1 MKKILKIFTGDL
13 SRVLNNTIA
22 LIVVMGVCVVP
33 SMYAWFNIA
42 GSWDPY
48 SNTKNIKIAVANT
61 DAGYQGELL
70 SMSLNVG
77 DEVVSALK
85 GNDQLDWQFTGKDEA
100 LEGVK
105 SGAYYAAIVIPEN
118 FSANIMSLF
127 SPDIKKSEII
137 YYTNEKEN
145 AIAPKVTDK
154 GATAVQEQVN
164 SLFVEK
170 VSDIALEALQSVY
183 QAAGREGSQ
192 SLSDNLKTSLQR
204 ISGEVET
211 ASKTVRAFANMTA
224 STQSVLASTTGF
236 LENSGNTV
244 SENAG
249 FLQEAEGTARG
260 LQGAMDTASQG
271 IETVFDVSG
280 DSYGKIS
287 AEIDKAFSS
296 VNQNAGEAA
305 KSLDS
310 LTSEVQLLINHFT
323 GLRDELQNLSD
334 QFPEM
339 ASALKPI
346 IEKLNQVIG
355 RQEALRDKLSETV
368 GKITETSSMADA
380 DYKTLKG
387 LADEASRVLGEAEN
401 DYKTNLKPQLSSMFS
416 SLDFGS
422 GEVAGIL
429 GQLKGSIRDIAAL
442 SGETASDLGTAQ
454 DLLTRSADQLDA
466 VKAQLGS
473 VLEAVEK
480 AADSGDITEIE
491 NLLTGSP
498 AELSSFL
505 AAPVE
510 LKTEKIYP
518 VANYGS
524 AMAPFYT
531 TLAIWVGGVV
541 LVAMISTTVSEK
553 TEKALALKPHHAYF
567 GRYIT
572 FLILGLIQSTIIVLG
587 DLFFLGIQCEHP
599 VLFLLTGWL
608 TSIVYVNLIYT
619 LTVSFGDVGKA
630 IAVVLM
636 VIQVAG
642 SGGSFPI
649 EVLPEF
655 FKRLYPLMP
664 FVHSMN
670 AMRECIAGMY
680 QNTYFIEMGYLAL
693 FLIPSLLLGLV
704 LRKPVIR
711 LNHTFTEKLES
722 THLM

>member
-85 GNDQLDWQFTGKDEA
+85 ANDQLDWQFTGKDEA

-118 FSANIMSLF
+118 FSADIMSLF

-204 ISGEVET
+204 ISGEVQT

-296 VNQNAGEAA
+296 ASQNAGEAA

-310 LTSEVQLLINHFT
+310 LTAEVQLLINHFT
-323 GLRDELQNLSD
+323 GLRDELQKLSN
-334 QFPEM
+334 QFPDM
-339 ASALKPI
+339 ASALKPV

-355 RQEALRDKLSETV
+355 QQEALRDKLAETV

-429 GQLKGSIRDIAAL
+429 GQLKGSIRDITAL

-553 TEKALALKPHHAYF
+553 TEKSLALKPHHAYF

>member
-1 MKKILKIFTGDL
+1 MKKILKIFTGDF
-13 SRVLNNTIA
+13 SRIRNNTIA

-33 SMYAWFNIA
+33 AMYAWFNIA

-48 SNTKNIKIAVANT
+48 SNTKDIKIAVANT
-61 DAGYQGELL
+61 DAGYQGDIL
-70 SMSLNVG
+70 SVSMNVG
-77 DEVVSALK
+77 DEVVKALK
-85 GNDQLDWQFTGKDEA
+85 ANDQMDWQFTDRDEA

-105 SGAYYAAIVIPEN
+105 SGAYYAAIVIPED

-127 SPDIKKSEII
+127 SPDIKKSAII

-170 VSDIALEALQSVY
+170 VSEISLEALQSVY
-183 QAAGREGSQ
+183 QAADKQGNQ
-192 SLSDNLKTSLQR
+192 SLTESLKTNLQR
-204 ISGEVET
+204 IEAEVET
-211 ASKTVRAFANMTA
+211 SAKTVRAFASMTE
-224 STQSVLASTTGF
+224 STQKVLTSTTGF
-236 LENSGNTV
+236 LETSGNSV
-244 SENAG
+244 SESSG
-249 FLQEAEGTARG
+249 ILQEAEGTARG

-280 DSYGKIS
+280 ESYQKIS
-287 AEIDKAFSS
+287 SEIDKAFAS
-296 VNQNAGEAA
+296 VDQNAGEAA

-310 LTSEVQLLINHFT
+310 LADEVQLLINHYT
-323 GLRDELQNLSD
+323 ELRDTLQKLSD
-334 QFPEM
+334 EFPDM
-339 ASALKPI
+339 APALQPVI
-346 IEKLNQVIG
+346 SKLNQIITQ
-355 RQEALRDKLSETV
+355 QEALRDKLTETVDKISETT
-368 GKITETSSMADA
+368 GMAA
-380 DYKTLKG
+380 SDYQTLKG
-387 LADEASRVLGEAEN
+387 LTDQASKVIGDAKT
-401 DYKTNLKPQLSSMFS
+401 DYQTNLKPQLGTLFS

-422 GEVAGIL
+422 GKVAGIL
-429 GQLKGSIRDIAAL
+429 GQLNGSIHDIASL
-442 SGETASDLGTAQ
+442 SGETASDLGTAR

-466 VKAQLGS
+466 VKAKLDS
-473 VLEAVEK
+473 VLKEVEK
-480 AADSGDITEIE
+480 AAASGDMAEIE
-491 NLLTGSP
+491 TLLSGSP

-541 LVAMISTTVSEK
+541 LVAMISVNVSEK
-553 TEKALALKPHHAYF
+553 TEKALSLKPHHAYF

-572 FLILGLIQSTIIVLG
+572 FLILGLIQSTIIALG

-599 VLFLLTGWL
+599 ILFLLAAWL

-630 IAVVLM
+630 IAVILM

-655 FKRLYPLMP
+655 FQRLYPLMP
-664 FVHSMN
+664 FAHSMN

-680 QNTYFIEMGYLAL
+680 QNTYWIEMGCLAI

>member
-13 SRVLNNTIA
+13 SRILNNTIA

-85 GNDQLDWQFTGKDEA
+85 ANDQLDWQFTGKDEA

-118 FSANIMSLF
+118 FSADIMSLF

-249 FLQEAEGTARG
+249 FLQEAEGTAKG

-296 VNQNAGEAA
+296 ASQNAGEAA

-310 LTSEVQLLINHFT
+310 LTAEVQLLINHFT
-323 GLRDELQNLSD
+323 GLRDEIQKLSD
-334 QFPEM
+334 QFPDM
-339 ASALKPI
+339 ASALKPV

-355 RQEALRDKLSETV
+355 RQEALRDKLAETV

-380 DYKTLKG
+380 DYKTLKD
-387 LADEASRVLGEAEN
+387 LTDEASRVLGEAES

-416 SLDFGS
+416 SLDFDS

-429 GQLKGSIRDIAAL
+429 GQLKGSIRDITAL

>member
-85 GNDQLDWQFTGKDEA
+85 ANDQLDWQFTGMDEA

-118 FSANIMSLF
+118 FSADIMSLF

-183 QAAGREGSQ
+183 QAADREGSQ

-224 STQSVLASTTGF
+224 SNQSVLASTTGF

-296 VNQNAGEAA
+296 VNLNAGEAA

-323 GLRDELQNLSD
+323 GLWDELQKLSD
-334 QFPEM
+334 QFPDM
-339 ASALKPI
+339 ASALKPV
-346 IEKLNQVIG
+346 IEKLNQVID
-355 RQEALRDKLSETV
+355 RQEALRDKLAETV

-387 LADEASRVLGEAEN
+387 LADEASRVLGEAES

-429 GQLKGSIRDIAAL
+429 GQLKGSIRDITAL

-473 VLEAVEK
+473 VLQAVEK

-649 EVLPEF
+649 ELLPEF

>member
-13 SRVLNNTIA
+13 SRILNNTIA

-85 GNDQLDWQFTGKDEA
+85 ANDQLDWLFTGKDEA

-118 FSANIMSLF
+118 FSADIMSLF

-323 GLRDELQNLSD
+323 GLRDEIQKLSD
-334 QFPEM
+334 QFPDM
-339 ASALKPI
+339 ASALKPV
-346 IEKLNQVIG
+346 IEKLNQVID
-355 RQEALRDKLSETV
+355 RQKALRDKLAETV

-387 LADEASRVLGEAEN
+387 LADEASRVLGEAES
-401 DYKTNLKPQLSSMFS
+401 DYKTNLKPQLSSLFS

-429 GQLKGSIRDIAAL
+429 GQLKGSIRDITAL

-473 VLEAVEK
+473 VLQAVEK

-587 DLFFLGIQCEHP
+587 DLFFLAIQCEHP

>member
-1 MKKILKIFTGDL
+1 MKKILKIFTGDV
-13 SRVLNNTIA
+13 SRIRNNTIA

-33 SMYAWFNIA
+33 AMYAWFNIA

-48 SNTKNIKIAVANT
+48 SNTKDIKIAVANT
-61 DAGYQGELL
+61 DAGYQGDIL
-70 SMSLNVG
+70 SVSMNVG
-77 DEVVSALK
+77 DEVVNALK
-85 GNDQLDWQFTGKDEA
+85 ANDQMDWQFTDRDEA

-105 SGAYYAAIVIPEN
+105 SGAYYAAIVIPED

-127 SPDIKKSEII
+127 SPDIKKSAII

-170 VSDIALEALQSVY
+170 VSEISLEALQSVY
-183 QAAGREGSQ
+183 QAADKQGNS
-192 SLSDNLKTSLQR
+192 SLTESLKTNLQR
-204 ISGEVET
+204 IEAEVET
-211 ASKTVRAFANMTA
+211 SAKTVRAFASMTD
-224 STQSVLASTTGF
+224 STQKVLTSTTGF
-236 LENSGNTV
+236 LETSGNSV
-244 SENAG
+244 SESSG
-249 FLQEAEGTARG
+249 ILQEAEGTARG
-260 LQGAMDTASQG
+260 LQGAMDTTSQG

-280 DSYGKIS
+280 ESYQKIS
-287 AEIDKAFSS
+287 SEIDKAFAS
-296 VNQNAGEAA
+296 VDQNAGEAA

-310 LTSEVQLLINHFT
+310 LADEVQLLINHYT
-323 GLRDELQNLSD
+323 ELRDTLQKLSD
-334 QFPEM
+334 EFPDM
-339 ASALKPI
+339 APALQPVI
-346 IEKLNQVIG
+346 GKLNQIISQ
-355 RQEALRDKLSETV
+355 QETLRDKLTETVDKISETT
-368 GKITETSSMADA
+368 GMAES
-380 DYKTLKG
+380 DYQTLKG
-387 LADEASRVLGEAEN
+387 LTDQASKVIGDAKT
-401 DYKTNLKPQLSSMFS
+401 DYQTNLKPQLGTLFS

-429 GQLKGSIRDIAAL
+429 GQLNGSIRDIASL
-442 SGETASDLGTAQ
+442 SGETASDLGTAR

-466 VKAQLGS
+466 VKAKLDS
-473 VLEAVEK
+473 VLKEVEK
-480 AADSGDITEIE
+480 AAASGDMAEIE
-491 NLLTGSP
+491 TLLSGSP

-553 TEKALALKPHHAYF
+553 TEKALSLKPHHAYF

-599 VLFLLTGWL
+599 ILFLLTGWL

-655 FKRLYPLMP
+655 FQRLYPLMP
-664 FVHSMN
+664 FAHSMN

-680 QNTYFIEMGYLAL
+680 QNTYWIEMGYLAI